1 MPQANGFTLLYRLLL
16 SNQHQMKWWT
26 TCLSSVHLNFQVQTS
41 CNTIS
46 TVLHAF
52 IESMLLLPT
61 SRLFFFYLV
70 WATNK
75 ERSIIF
81 SPSEKI
87 RKEATSLK
95 IYKVT
100 VLEYQTHLLVVTYF
114 NSNKPWLFLRSCFFF
129 KSSIDQSSGI
139 DRQVGVTWIGVWTKQ
154 WWKITA

>member
-1 MPQANGFTLLYRLLL
+1 MV
-16 SNQHQMKWWT
+16 S
-26 TCLSSVHLNFQVQTS
+26 LSSVHLNFKVQTS
-41 CNTIS
+41 CNTIL

-52 IESMLLLPT
+52 IESTLLLPT

-70 WATNK
+70 YK
-75 ERSIIF
+75 ERSIIC

-139 DRQVGVTWIGVWTKQ
+139 DRQVGVT
-154 WWKITA
+154 